1 MKPAPFIYHD
11 PNTVEEARKLLS
23 TLENARV
30 LAGGQSLIPM
40 MNFRVVSPDH
50 VVDINRI
57 SALRHIRINGSDL
70 EIGAG
75 TRQRDLEFSPD
86 VAACC
91 PLILAA
97 LAHVGHRQTRNRGTI
112 GGSLCHL
119 DPSAELPMIALATD
133 ATMHIEGKDGRRSV
147 PMAEFTKGFMTTA
160 LEPDELL
167 TEVTIPT
174 WPGRSGYGFV
184 EFARRRGDFAI
195 VAVAALL
202 AVNERGLISR
212 ASIALAGAGPVP
224 IRLSRAEGLVVGQKA
239 ADVEL
244 ADVIDVAH
252 EINVM
257 EDAHASADY
266 RRHLAGVLTEQA
278 LQQAIASIGSSRV
291 VQ

>member
-11 PNTVEEARKLLS
+11 PDTLEDARRLLG

-50 VVDINRI
+50 IVDINRI
-57 SALRHIRINGSDL
+57 SALRYIRMNGLDL

-75 TRQRDLEFSPD
+75 TRQRELEFSHD

-91 PLILAA
+91 PLMLAA

-119 DPSAELPMIALATD
+119 DPSAELPLIALAAD
-133 ATMHIEGKDGRRSV
+133 ATMHIENSEGRRSV
-147 PMAEFTKGFMTTA
+147 PMAQFVKGFMTTA
-160 LEPDELL
+160 LEPHELL
-167 TEVTIPT
+167 TKVTIPS
-174 WPGRSGYGFV
+174 WSEPYGYGFV
-184 EFARRRGDFAI
+184 EFARRHGDFAI
-195 VAVAALL
+195 VAVAAML
-202 AVNERGLISR
+202 AVNDRGVISR

-224 IRLSRAEGLVVGQKA
+224 IRFSHAESLVVGQRA
-239 ADVEL
+239 ADIDL
-244 ADVIDVAH
+244 AGVIDAAH
-252 EINVM
+252 DVNVM

-266 RRHLAGVLTEQA
+266 RRHLAGVMTEQA
-278 LQQAIASIGSSRV
+278 LQQAIACIGSDRV
-291 VQ
+291 MP

>member
-57 SALRHIRINGSDL
+57 SALRYIRINGSDL

>member
-11 PNTVEEARKLLS
+11 PNTVEEARRLLS

-50 VVDINRI
+50 LVDINRI
-57 SALRHIRINGSDL
+57 SALRYIRINGSDL

-75 TRQRDLEFSPD
+75 TRQRDLEFSHD

-91 PLILAA
+91 PLMPAA

-112 GGSLCHL
+112 GGSICHL

-133 ATMHIEGKDGRRSV
+133 ATMHIEGKEGRRSV

-167 TEVTIPT
+167 TEVTIRS
-174 WPGRSGYGFV
+174 WPEPYGYGFL

-239 ADVEL
+239 ADVEF

-266 RRHLAGVLTEQA
+266 RRHLAGVLTEQT

>member
-57 SALRHIRINGSDL
+57 SALRYIRINGSDL

-202 AVNERGLISR
+202 ALNERGLISR

>member
-1 MKPAPFIYHD
+1 M
-11 PNTVEEARKLLS
+11 
-23 TLENARV
+23 
-30 LAGGQSLIPM
+30 IPM

-57 SALRHIRINGSDL
+57 SALRYIRINGSDL

-202 AVNERGLISR
+202 ALNERGLISR